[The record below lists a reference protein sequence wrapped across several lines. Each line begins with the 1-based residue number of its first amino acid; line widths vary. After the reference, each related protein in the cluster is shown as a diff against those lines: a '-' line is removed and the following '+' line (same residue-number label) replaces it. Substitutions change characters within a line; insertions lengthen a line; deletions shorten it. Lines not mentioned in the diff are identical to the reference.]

1 MMAKKHILLKAAIAI
16 SAIIIFGGIGYLLFI
31 YLSGQL
37 PSDIRQIPIRRE
49 GSPPVEEGQQTQTSA
64 VYLYF
69 AEEKGSFLLAEKR
82 MLIQNEDPAEMGRA
96 IIEDLIRGP
105 QGKLVRTIPE
115 GTTLNAIY
123 VSHDGTAFVDFSDA
137 LRENYPG
144 GSQTELLT
152 VYSIV
157 NSLALNIPQVTS
169 VKILI
174 EGRETMTIAGH
185 IDSRFPFKAN
195 MILVR

>member
-1 MMAKKHILLKAAIAI
+1 MMAKKYISLKVATAI
-16 SAIIIFGGIGYLLFI
+16 SAIIIFGGIGYPLFI
-31 YLSGQL
+31 HLSERL
-37 PSDIRQIPIRRE
+37 PSEIRRIPIKRDV
-49 GSPPVEEGQQTQTSA
+49 SSPVEDGPQTQVSA

-69 AEEKGSFLLAEKR
+69 ADEKGFFLIAEKR
-82 MLIQNEDPAEMGRA
+82 MLLQNEDPAEMGRA

-105 QGKLVRTIPE
+105 RGKFVRTIPE
-115 GTTLNAIY
+115 GTSLNAIY
-123 VSHDGTAFVDFSDA
+123 MSHDGTAFVDFSDA
-137 LRENYPG
+137 LRENHPG
-144 GSQTELLT
+144 GSQTEFLT

-157 NSLALNIPQVTS
+157 NSLALNIPQVNS

>member
-1 MMAKKHILLKAAIAI
+1 MMAKKHILLKVAIAI

-31 YLSGQL
+31 HLSGQL
-37 PSDIRQIPIRRE
+37 PSDIRQIP
-49 GSPPVEEGQQTQTSA
+49 GSPSVEEGQQKRISA

-69 AEEKGSFLLAEKR
+69 ADEKDSFLLAEKR
-82 MLIQNEDPAEMGRA
+82 MLFQNEDPAEMGRI
-96 IIEDLIRGP
+96 IIEGLIRGP

-123 VSHDGTAFVDFSDA
+123 MSQDGTAFVDFSDA
-137 LRENYPG
+137 LRENHPG

>member
-1 MMAKKHILLKAAIAI
+1 MTTRKYISLKVVITVSTVILLCV
-16 SAIIIFGGIGYLLFI
+16 GGYLLLI
-31 YLSGQL
+31 LVSGRM
-37 PSDIRQIPIRRE
+37 PSDIKSIPIQRD
-49 GSPPVEEGQQTQTSA
+49 GSALVEDGELKKTSD

-69 AEEKGSFLLAEKR
+69 ADEKGFFLTAEKR
-82 MLIQNEDPAEMGRA
+82 IINQSEDPVEMGRA

-105 QGKLVRTIPE
+105 IGNLVRTIPQ
-115 GTTLNAIY
+115 GTSLNAVY
-123 VSHDGTAFVDFSDA
+123 MSHDGTAFVDFSEA
-137 LRENYPG
+137 LGENHPG

-157 NSLALNIPQVTS
+157 NSLALNIPQVNR

-174 EGRETMTIAGH
+174 DGRETMTIAGH
-185 IDSRFPFKAN
+185 VDSRFPFKAN